1 MNNPNVITPKAD
13 QPRVTT
19 ESLRQGEQPAN
30 LQYRVSSFRTY
41 TPRTENRSSSTRF
54 VR

>member
-1 MNNPNVITPKAD
+1 MNDSGVITPKAD

-19 ESLRQGEQPAN
+19 ENLRQGEQAPS

-41 TPRTENRSSSTRF
+41 TPRTENRSSSTRL

>member
-1 MNNPNVITPKAD
+1 MNNPNVMTPKAD
-13 QPRVTT
+13 QPRVST
-19 ESLRQGEQPAN
+19 ESLRQGEQAPS